1 MKIKDSF
8 VVHTVG
14 NIQMM
19 VDSDDSENK
28 FDGLVRSNETAAFII
43 SQLNEDK
50 TEKDLVKALLSE
62 YDVDE
67 QTAEEAVKYV
77 INKLKS
83 INALE

>member
-50 TEKDLVKALLSE
+50 TEEDLVKSLLSE

-67 QTAEEAVKYV
+67 KTAKESVKYV
-77 INKLKS
+77 IDKLKS